1 MCRFL
6 ERWADLWYR
15 QMGSVFLQ
23 SYLKTTGSAVFI
35 PQNSE
40 DLQIMLEAYLLD
52 KAVYEIGY
60 ELNQPPRLGRDSDSR
75 HQTHFEIGVAHLCS
89 TGRRKEMRPS
99 LKRWPSSLIILN
111 TCSNLACVYK
121 HINQFMNK
129 YLDKIDND
137 IAAKH
142 LLKHPFYLAWT
153 RGELSKE
160 ALTDYARQSYHHVA
174 AFPTYLSA
182 VHANCDDQATRKQLL
197 NNLIDEEAGSPNH
210 PELWKKF
217 ADGLGVGDAELAQT
231 EKQPETKNLIRHVP
245 FSLWQRINGGRSCEH
260 FTHTRAKFP
269 SICES
274 KIDGLKNH
282 YGFTKPEHYE
292 YFTVHIEAD
301 REHSAAEREML
312 SRYLDDHNFES
323 VKVSV
328 NRVLDALWE
337 MLSGVC
343 RRHAI
348 AC

>member
-1 MCRFL
+1 M
-6 ERWADLWYR
+6 
-15 QMGSVFLQ
+15 
-23 SYLKTTGSAVFI
+23 
-35 PQNSE
+35 
-40 DLQIMLEAYLLD
+40 
-52 KAVYEIGY
+52 
-60 ELNQPPRLGRDSDSR
+60 NQ
-75 HQTHFEIGVAHLCS
+75 
-89 TGRRKEMRPS
+89 
-99 LKRWPSSLIILN
+99 
-111 TCSNLACVYK
+111 
-121 HINQFMNK
+121 
-129 YLDKIDND
+129 YLDNIDND

-160 ALTDYARQSYHHVA
+160 ALTDYALQYYHHVA

-182 VHANCDDQATRKQLL
+182 AHTNCDDQATRKQLL

-217 ADGLGVGDAELAQT
+217 ADGLGVEDAELART
-231 EKQPETKNLIRHVP
+231 DKQPETETLINTFRSVCR
-245 FSLWQRINGGRSCEH
+245 QRSTAEGLAALYAYESQI
-260 FTHTRAKFP
+260 P

-274 KIDGLKNH
+274 KIDGLKKH
-282 YGFTKPEHYE
+282 YGFTEPEHYE
-292 YFTVHIEAD
+292 YFTVHIKAD

-312 SRYLDDHNFES
+312 SRHLHAHNFES